1 MPHWQ
6 RNWSP
11 VEPLSLKYS
20 TLISWVHK
28 SWSAQFEKLAIQVPK
43 LIRLEKYSNYDF
55 GRHLNVDGLAVLDTH
70 SGCHKS
76 LVSIPSLVCNSIWRK
91 KKRYVNQRKVHADYK
106 TDKSRNRKPKTWVH
120 YEADHSM
127 FHHKLGKGQ
136 NKLKHIYIYILKE
149 EKKIHYSIIPLFPW
163 KSCFTEYI
171 DKSNTT
177 VKSYIHTAHTL

>member
-28 SWSAQFEKLAIQVPK
+28 CWSAQFEKLAIQVPK

-91 KKRYVNQRKVHADYK
+91 KKGMSIKERSMLTTRLI
-106 TDKSRNRKPKTWVH
+106 TSRNRKPKTWVN

-136 NKLKHIYIYILKE
+136 NKLKHIYIYIYIKRR
-149 EKKIHYSIIPLFPW
+149 KKNPL
-163 KSCFTEYI
+163 
-171 DKSNTT
+171 
-177 VKSYIHTAHTL
+177 

>member
-28 SWSAQFEKLAIQVPK
+28 CWSAQFEKLAIQVPK

-91 KKRYVNQRKVHADYK
+91 KKKGMSIKERSMLTTRLIKVE
-106 TDKSRNRKPKTWVH
+106 TGN
-120 YEADHSM
+120 
-127 FHHKLGKGQ
+127 
-136 NKLKHIYIYILKE
+136 LKHE
-149 EKKIHYSIIPLFPW
+149 SIMKQIIQC
-163 KSCFTEYI
+163 S
-171 DKSNTT
+171 TT
-177 VKSYIHTAHTL
+177 NLVKGKTS